1 MMANQ
6 PEWKPVVQQMVVEI
20 EHSFSQLQKT
30 WEGIGCTSDMRSTYY
45 DQAHTHIKE
54 LLDDM
59 VAEAQSKEQV
69 LINTIEDL
77 LKQTSLLYAE
87 LHLNETPKTYEQIPL
102 CKVEQMLQMDLQNL
116 EHIKKERIMILK
128 ELLTKEHDICKR
140 LGCKALGITVNVLPT
155 EEDLEGFK
163 LYLQKQEIEKLRLD
177 SIFMDMRRSI
187 IKMMNDMGISPSPSS
202 FEELVCNNP
211 EEFVLSTSNMMK
223 LREFRDELNMQV
235 EDARCCVEKLKEDLT
250 ALWKYLDEPD
260 DVREAF
266 FQKYPGYSA
275 STVSALDAEI
285 KRCKEKRK
293 KNIAVH
299 VEKLRNELREL
310 WDKCKFCDKERN
322 TFAPFYSNTFTE
334 DLLTLHELELER
346 LNKFYNENRT
356 IFELLK
362 QRENLILKIKD
373 LVMRANN
380 PDRYHNRG
388 GGLLT
393 EERERKGVQ
402 KKFYEVERELRQLIN
417 EYETRHDR
425 VFTIDGKN
433 WEEVLA
439 DTLEDISR
447 EKEKMRREAK
457 SSIKKSPLNSSK
469 RTPGM
474 AHLSIHRGP
483 TLGLSKRK
491 LFTPSPNSSIKRRNK
506 NGDKIKPTVAASKI
520 RRSGKMPKIG
530 HKSRRSSNGERK
542 KRESLSSSI
551 TDTTYN
557 QFQGHMT
564 DREELQSSMLPEQIL
579 KSATNKININKTPV
593 RTPIKPLRKH
603 LSTTTATTPVTCG
616 STRRTPHSPSPRVI
630 NTKKMTTAP
639 NFNYLF

>member
-1 MMANQ
+1 MVDQ

-20 EHSFSQLQKT
+20 EHALGQLQKT
-30 WEGIGCTSDMRSTYY
+30 WEGIGCTRDMRSTYY

-54 LLDDM
+54 LLNDM
-59 VAEAQSKEQV
+59 VAEAQLKEQV
-69 LINTIEDL
+69 LIDTIKDL
-77 LKQTSLLYAE
+77 LKQTTLLYTE
-87 LHLNETPKTYEQIPL
+87 LHLDVTPKTYEQIPL
-102 CKVEQMLQMDLQNL
+102 CKVEQMLQTDLQNL
-116 EHIKKERIMILK
+116 EHMKKDRMMIMK
-128 ELLTKEHDICKR
+128 ELLTKEHDICKK
-140 LGCKALGITVNVLPT
+140 LGCKALGIAANVLPT

-163 LYLQKQEIEKLRLD
+163 LYLQKQEIEKVRLENVFID
-177 SIFMDMRRSI
+177 IRRSI
-187 IKMMNDMGISPSPSS
+187 LKMMNDLGISPSPSS
-202 FEELVCNNP
+202 FEELICNSP
-211 EEFVLSTSNMMK
+211 EEFVLTTSNMMK

-235 EDARCCVEKLKEDLT
+235 EEARSCVEKLKEDLT

-260 DVREAF
+260 DIRESF
-266 FQKYPGYSA
+266 FQRHSGYSA
-275 STVSALDAEI
+275 STVNALDTEI

-299 VEKLRNELREL
+299 VEKLRNELRDL
-310 WDKCKFCDKERN
+310 WDKCKYCDAEKD

-334 DLLTLHELELER
+334 DLLTLHELEIER
-346 LNKFYNENRT
+346 LSKFYNENRT

-373 LVMRANN
+373 LVKRANN

-402 KKFYEVERELRQLIN
+402 KKFHEVEKELRLLIN
-417 EYETRHDR
+417 EYEAKHNRM
-425 VFTIDGKN
+425 FTIDGKP

-447 EKEKMRREAK
+447 EKEKVRREAK
-457 SSIKKSPLNSSK
+457 SSMKKSPLNNSK

-474 AHLSIHRGP
+474 THLSIHRGP

-506 NGDKIKPTVAASKI
+506 NGDKNKPTVAASKI
-520 RRSGKMPKIG
+520 RRSGRIPKIG

-542 KRESLSSSI
+542 KKESLSVSI

-579 KSATNKININKTPV
+579 KSANKINITKTPV
-593 RTPIKPLRKH
+593 RTPMKPLRKH
-603 LSTTTATTPVTCG
+603 LSTTTATPVTRN
-616 STRRTPHSPSPRVI
+616 SARKTPHSPSPRVI
-630 NTKKMTTAP
+630 NNQKMTTAP